1 MSGLALATLLA
12 LPLWLAGCGNVG
24 PPIAPESIGVAA
36 KMKREQMKRE
46 EQLKK
51 EQEKAAAGEPEREV
65 PPEEMPVEEE
75 PLPEFRPIGAAR

>member
-1 MSGLALATLLA
+1 MIRLALSALLA

-51 EQEKAAAGEPEREV
+51 EQEKAAAGEQV
-65 PPEEMPVEEE
+65 APPEETPVEEE